1 MKQLTSKTA
10 LTRLRLSLIAV
21 ILVITSL
28 FLFSF
33 TVNKLADDFFKQ
45 LGISKTSADEKIT
58 GSILGGYLD
67 GYGVSN
73 IKNIALGNRSTVVKN
88 LLAYT
93 KQYVNSSAF
102 IKEYNAKKEAA
113 KPKEVKVQT
122 PEEMRT
128 QMIDLYKKS
137 VTETEASIKKAD
149 EATKKYFV
157 TALDAAKKQLK
168 EAEDPNNK
176 YISSYKKNY
185 DQMVKSAASS
195 YQSQIAQWQKEYPDN
210 HLLFVKG
217 RLQVFMN
224 ETSDIDFD
232 AQLTEKNGK
241 KYFVNREY
249 EYKGYRWK
257 MCFRAGKNALSTARA
272 LVQQWI
278 DEIK

>member
-1 MKQLTSKTA
+1 MKQLTAKTA
-10 LTRLRLSLIAV
+10 LTRLRLSVIAI
-21 ILVITSL
+21 ILVIISL

-45 LGISKTSADEKIT
+45 LGISKTSANEKIT

-73 IKNIALGNRSTVVKN
+73 IKNIASGNRSAVVKN

-93 KQYVNSSAF
+93 KQYVNSSGF

-113 KPKEVKVQT
+113 KPKEAKVQT

-137 VTETEASIKKAD
+137 VIETEASIKKAD
-149 EATKKYFV
+149 ESMKKYFV

-185 DQMVKSAASS
+185 GQMVKSAASS

-224 ETSDIDFD
+224 ETGDIDFD

-249 EYKGYRWK
+249 EYKGNRWK
-257 MCFRAGKNALSTARA
+257 MCFRAGKDAITTARD